1 MAIVPRLERA
11 GGRAGEEPAAKGTG
25 VLVKHRELIG
35 MTCAHVD
42 KQGDDVVRGVMTS
55 GVLRDVDARYVKKIA
70 QFSCVV

>member
-1 MAIVPRLERA
+1 VAIVPRLERA

-35 MTCAHVD
+35 MTCA
-42 KQGDDVVRGVMTS
+42 QSTSRATTLVRGVLTS